1 MSEFDYL
8 PEYGLPPEEVPYG
21 RYQDSGP
28 SSPTGRHRSAGQ
40 PDYGSGRSYGVPEHM
55 MNDGRR
61 PPNGQ
66 PSGPPRGQRNGRGY
80 PSPPPSGPMQAYQP
94 PNGGP
99 VRGYPPSPGNTPT
112 QSYPP
117 YSDPIRTYRPELS
130 DPRTGRRP
138 DMSGPISAYQPGMS
152 GPMQAYKPDMIGMMA
167 AYEADM
173 NGSMTAYR
181 PDMSGPMTAY
191 QPGMSGPMPA
201 YQQPDMNGTMTL
213 QPDLDGG
220 MPGYELGMSGPM
232 TALQPDMD
240 GQMPG
245 YQRGA
250 SGQMQA
256 YQPGMSGPMQAYQ
269 TPASRPARGSR
280 GGTGLLSDS
289 QISEPIQ
296 TYQPPPARRTPQ
308 RSSSNGKEI
317 LSWLPFG
324 NRVMLVPKDL
334 MDDDGEELREH
345 RDVSDGWLR
354 PAVFGAMDG
363 LVTNVSLIAGVG
375 ATMGAGAR
383 GMIIVTGIAG
393 LIAGAFS
400 MATGEYISVSSQNE
414 LNLAEVELERKQHAR
429 DPQGKLRRLAHL
441 FVEKGVSPNLA
452 EAVVRQISADPE
464 RAVAAHLQ
472 EELGIDPD
480 DLPSPRTAAIAS
492 LASFTVGAL
501 IPLAPFLLGYSN
513 LKVALVASAAAAF
526 LGGAAV
532 AKLTGRPM
540 LLGGLRQLFAAALGA
555 GAAFGIGHA
564 IGGHVS

>member
-21 RYQDSGP
+21 RYPDSGASTP
-28 SSPTGRHRSAGQ
+28 SGRHRSAGQ

-55 MNDGRR
+55 TADGRR
-61 PPNGQ
+61 PPNGPQ
-66 PSGPPRGQRNGRGY
+66 RRPQQGQQQGPQQGPQQGQRNGRGY
-80 PSPPPSGPMQAYQP
+80 PSPASGPMQAYQP

-99 VRGYPPSPGNTPT
+99 ARGYPPSPGSRPAP
-112 QSYPP
+112 SYPP
-117 YSDPIRTYRPELS
+117 YSDPIRTYRPEPS

-138 DMSGPISAYQPGMS
+138 DMSGPMQAYQPGMS
-152 GPMQAYKPDMIGMMA
+152 GPMQAYQPGMNGSMA

-173 NGSMTAYR
+173 NGSM
-181 PDMSGPMTAY
+181 PAY
-191 QPGMSGPMPA
+191 QPGMSGPMQA
-201 YQQPDMNGTMTL
+201 YQPGLNGTMTL

-220 MPGYELGMSGPM
+220 MPGYELGASGPM
-232 TALQPDMD
+232 TALQPDMES
-240 GQMPG
+240 QMQA

-256 YQPGMSGPMQAYQ
+256 YQPPGGRS
-269 TPASRPARGSR
+269 ARASR
-280 GGTGLLSDS
+280 GGTGLLSES
-289 QISEPIQ
+289 PISEPIQ
-296 TYQPPPARRTPQ
+296 TYQPPPAVRRTSQ

-317 LSWLPFG
+317 LGWLPFG

-334 MDDDGEELREH
+334 LDDDEELREH

-375 ATMGAGAR
+375 ATMGGGAR

-400 MATGEYISVSSQNE
+400 MATGEFISVSSQNE

-452 EAVVRQISADPE
+452 EAVVRQISADPD

-480 DLPSPRTAAIAS
+480 DLPSPKTAAIAS
-492 LASFTVGAL
+492 LASFTIGAL
-501 IPLAPFLLGYSN
+501 IPLSPFLLGYSN

-526 LGGAAV
+526 IGGAAV

-555 GAAFGIGHA
+555 GAAFGIGHV